1 MKLLILA
8 TLISALIFLIID
20 VIWLSFS
27 VKSFYRPN
35 IGHLLLE
42 TPVMWAAILFYL
54 IYVIGL
60 AVVIIEPSLDYQ
72 NTQKFLIKAFM
83 FGLVA
88 YGTYNLTNMA
98 TIKGWSPNVVFVRA
112 RGKRCSTLSQCASF
126 GITPSR
132 VGVRGSEHSLWA
144 RVPHLPGWRPMVGQ
158 GTHTLYPTH
167 TLRTPGSLYVPRY

>member
-1 MKLLILA
+1 MKVLILA
-8 TLISALIFLIID
+8 TLITALIFLIID

-35 IGHLLLE
+35 IGHLLLD

-98 TIKGWSPNVVFVRA
+98 TIKGWSPNVVFVDMIWGGSLTA
-112 RGKRCSTLSQCASF
+112 FSSYF
-126 GITPSR
+126 GI
-132 VGVRGSEHSLWA
+132 LLA
-144 RVPHLPGWRPMVGQ
+144 KKIL
-158 GTHTLYPTH
+158 L
-167 TLRTPGSLYVPRY
+167 

>member
-54 IYVIGL
+54 IYVLGL

-98 TIKGWSPNVVFVRA
+98 TIKGWSPNVVFVDMIW
-112 RGKRCSTLSQCASF
+112 GGSLTTFSSYF
-126 GITPSR
+126 GIL
-132 VGVRGSEHSLWA
+132 VAKKIL
-144 RVPHLPGWRPMVGQ
+144 L
-158 GTHTLYPTH
+158 
-167 TLRTPGSLYVPRY
+167 

>member
-1 MKLLILA
+1 MKLLITA

-98 TIKGWSPNVVFVRA
+98 TIKGWSPNVVFVDMIWGGSLTA
-112 RGKRCSTLSQCASF
+112 FSSHF
-126 GITPSR
+126 GI
-132 VGVRGSEHSLWA
+132 LLA
-144 RVPHLPGWRPMVGQ
+144 KKIL
-158 GTHTLYPTH
+158 L
-167 TLRTPGSLYVPRY
+167 

>member
-8 TLISALIFLIID
+8 TLISALVFLIID

-42 TPVMWAAILFYL
+42 TPVMWAAILFYI

-98 TIKGWSPNVVFVRA
+98 TIKGWSPNVVFVDMIW
-112 RGKRCSTLSQCASF
+112 GGTLTTFSSYF
-126 GITPSR
+126 GI
-132 VGVRGSEHSLWA
+132 LIA
-144 RVPHLPGWRPMVGQ
+144 KKIL
-158 GTHTLYPTH
+158 L
-167 TLRTPGSLYVPRY
+167 

>member
-1 MKLLILA
+1 MKLLISA

-35 IGHLLLE
+35 IGHLLLD
-42 TPVMWAAILFYL
+42 TPVMWAAISFYL

-98 TIKGWSPNVVFVRA
+98 TIKGWSPNVVFVDMIW
-112 RGKRCSTLSQCASF
+112 GGSLTTFSSYF
-126 GITPSR
+126 GI
-132 VGVRGSEHSLWA
+132 LLA
-144 RVPHLPGWRPMVGQ
+144 KKIL
-158 GTHTLYPTH
+158 L
-167 TLRTPGSLYVPRY
+167 

>member
-1 MKLLILA
+1 MKLLISA
-8 TLISALIFLIID
+8 TIISALIFLIID

-98 TIKGWSPNVVFVRA
+98 TIKGWSPNVVFVDMLW
-112 RGKRCSTLSQCASF
+112 GGSLTTFSSYF
-126 GITPSR
+126 GI
-132 VGVRGSEHSLWA
+132 LLA
-144 RVPHLPGWRPMVGQ
+144 KKIL
-158 GTHTLYPTH
+158 L
-167 TLRTPGSLYVPRY
+167 

>member
-8 TLISALIFLIID
+8 TLISALVFLIID

-42 TPVMWAAILFYL
+42 TPVMWAAILFYI

-98 TIKGWSPNVVFVRA
+98 TIKGWSPNVVFVDMIW
-112 RGKRCSTLSQCASF
+112 GGSLTTFSSYF
-126 GITPSR
+126 GI
-132 VGVRGSEHSLWA
+132 LIA
-144 RVPHLPGWRPMVGQ
+144 KKIL
-158 GTHTLYPTH
+158 L
-167 TLRTPGSLYVPRY
+167 

>member
-1 MKLLILA
+1 MKLLISA

-42 TPVMWAAILFYL
+42 TPVMWAAILFYV
-54 IYVIGL
+54 IYVIGI

-98 TIKGWSPNVVFVRA
+98 TIKGWSPNVVFVDMIW
-112 RGKRCSTLSQCASF
+112 GGSLTTFSSYF
-126 GITPSR
+126 GI
-132 VGVRGSEHSLWA
+132 LLA
-144 RVPHLPGWRPMVGQ
+144 KKIL
-158 GTHTLYPTH
+158 L
-167 TLRTPGSLYVPRY
+167 

>member
-1 MKLLILA
+1 MKLLISA
-8 TLISALIFLIID
+8 TLISAFIFLIID

-98 TIKGWSPNVVFVRA
+98 TIKGWSPNVVFVDMIW
-112 RGKRCSTLSQCASF
+112 GGSLTTFSSYF
-126 GITPSR
+126 GI
-132 VGVRGSEHSLWA
+132 LLA
-144 RVPHLPGWRPMVGQ
+144 KKIL
-158 GTHTLYPTH
+158 L
-167 TLRTPGSLYVPRY
+167 

>member
-1 MKLLILA
+1 MKLLISA
-8 TLISALIFLIID
+8 TIISALIFLIID

-35 IGHLLLE
+35 IGHLLLD

-72 NTQKFLIKAFM
+72 NTQKFLIRAFM

-98 TIKGWSPNVVFVRA
+98 TIKGWSPNVVFVDMIW
-112 RGKRCSTLSQCASF
+112 GGFLTTFSSYF
-126 GITPSR
+126 GILLAKR
-132 VGVRGSEHSLWA
+132 IL
-144 RVPHLPGWRPMVGQ
+144 L
-158 GTHTLYPTH
+158 
-167 TLRTPGSLYVPRY
+167 

>member
-1 MKLLILA
+1 MKLLISA

-35 IGHLLLE
+35 IGHLLLD

-60 AVVIIEPSLDYQ
+60 GVVIIEPSLNYQ
-72 NTQKFLIKAFM
+72 DTQKFLIKAFM

-98 TIKGWSPNVVFVRA
+98 TIKGWSPNVVFVDMIW
-112 RGKRCSTLSQCASF
+112 GGSLTTFSSYF
-126 GITPSR
+126 GIF
-132 VGVRGSEHSLWA
+132 LA
-144 RVPHLPGWRPMVGQ
+144 KKILI
-158 GTHTLYPTH
+158 
-167 TLRTPGSLYVPRY
+167 

>member
-35 IGHLLLE
+35 IGHLLLD

-72 NTQKFLIKAFM
+72 NVQKFILKAFM

-98 TIKGWSPNVVFVRA
+98 TIKGWSPNVVFVDMIW
-112 RGKRCSTLSQCASF
+112 GGSLTTFSSHF
-126 GITPSR
+126 GI
-132 VGVRGSEHSLWA
+132 LLA
-144 RVPHLPGWRPMVGQ
+144 KKIL
-158 GTHTLYPTH
+158 L
-167 TLRTPGSLYVPRY
+167 

>member
-1 MKLLILA
+1 MKLLISA
-8 TLISALIFLIID
+8 TIISALIFLIID

-60 AVVIIEPSLDYQ
+60 AVVIIEPSLEYQ

-98 TIKGWSPNVVFVRA
+98 TIKGWSPNVVFVDMIW
-112 RGKRCSTLSQCASF
+112 GGSLTTFSSYF
-126 GITPSR
+126 GI
-132 VGVRGSEHSLWA
+132 LLA
-144 RVPHLPGWRPMVGQ
+144 KKIL
-158 GTHTLYPTH
+158 L
-167 TLRTPGSLYVPRY
+167 

>member
-8 TLISALIFLIID
+8 TLISALVFLIID

-42 TPVMWAAILFYL
+42 TPVMWAAILFYI

-98 TIKGWSPNVVFVRA
+98 TIKGWSPNVVFVDMIW
-112 RGKRCSTLSQCASF
+112 G
-126 GITPSR
+126 
-132 VGVRGSEHSLWA
+132 
-144 RVPHLPGWRPMVGQ
+144 
-158 GTHTLYPTH
+158 
-167 TLRTPGSLYVPRY
+167 GSLTTFSSYFGMLIAKKILL

>member
-1 MKLLILA
+1 MKLLISA

-98 TIKGWSPNVVFVRA
+98 TIKGWSPNVVFVDMIW
-112 RGKRCSTLSQCASF
+112 GGSLTTFSSYF
-126 GITPSR
+126 GI
-132 VGVRGSEHSLWA
+132 LLA
-144 RVPHLPGWRPMVGQ
+144 KKIL
-158 GTHTLYPTH
+158 L
-167 TLRTPGSLYVPRY
+167 